1 MTSPLMV
8 KPWATSLWLK
18 PDFCPCRRR
27 ERPPVNTAGDFE
39 IAESSEDEDYYIVTL
54 GVRPQGDFSG
64 TSRQEQFFIN
74 KEGEVAHR

>member
-1 MTSPLMV
+1 M
-8 KPWATSLWLK
+8 
-18 PDFCPCRRR
+18 
-27 ERPPVNTAGDFE
+27 NTAGDFE